1 MSLEIEENIVYK
13 TNLGGSVFKE
23 ILDQQYE
30 FKDQFSKIKLHHI
43 DTCILTII
51 LKDNEIKE
59 VLQSHRGFFYPQRKA
74 NYIKLI
80 EDTLKQ
86 YKIKDGI
93 ININIGDIP
102 KQGMFNFCRE
112 IDSKYFLLPNF
123 RFLNDDIIISENKQ
137 FDNFQEQSEYLFEL
151 GKHHKYKNKLNKVYF
166 AGGVAKIVRQEY
178 YQKCIDQPDKYKGV
192 IYCEEDNVKKMT
204 EQLKQYYYKN
214 DLLTTTF
221 VPYENALNYKYLLY
235 IDSGHSISDRMRL
248 LLASN
253 SVIIKKDSIYE
264 EFYYYLLK
272 DKENFYSIQTLDE
285 LDGMFKKLQTTEP
298 IEKQMQTIK
307 NNREFVKTHLG
318 YDNILAYTA
327 SILNIVL

>member
-1 MSLEIEENIVYK
+1 MSLEIESNSICK
-13 TNLGGSVFKE
+13 TDLGGSLFKE
-23 ILDQQYE
+23 ILDQQYG
-30 FKDQFSKIKLHHI
+30 FKEKFSKIKLHHV

-51 LKDNEIKE
+51 LKDNEISE
-59 VLQSHRGFFYPQRKA
+59 ILQSHRGFFYPRRKA

-80 EDTLKQ
+80 EDTLKH
-86 YKIKDGI
+86 YRIKDGI
-93 ININIGDIP
+93 VNINIGDIP

-112 IDSKYFLLPNF
+112 INSKYFLLPNF
-123 RFLNDDIIISENKQ
+123 RFLNDDITITENKH
-137 FDNFQEQSEYLFEL
+137 FNNFEEQSKYLYGL
-151 GKHHKYKNKLNKVYF
+151 SKNYRYETKLNKVYF
-166 AGGVAKIVRQEY
+166 AGGVAKPVRQEY
-178 YQKCIDQPDKYKGV
+178 YQKCIDQPDKYSGV

-204 EQLKQYYYKN
+204 NQLKQYYSKN
-214 DLLTTTF
+214 NILSTTF

-285 LDGMFKKLQTTEP
+285 LDNMFEKLQTTTS
-298 IEKQMQTIK
+298 INQQMKTIY
-307 NNREFVKTHLG
+307 NNNEFVKNYLN
-318 YDNILAYTA
+318 YDNILCYTA
-327 SILNIVL
+327 NILNIVL